1 MDKLNEGMTYNSVGI
16 CPRFGFHCNA
26 RITRVRFR
34 LHIFPDGYRCP
45 CIQIWRPIFQG
56 SQTFNK
62 VGEVFA
68 TKYHIV
74 KLSHEEATIP
84 LTGSSR
90 MRVQSGDVI
99 GYGHPTN
106 VAYNV
111 RTRNESGQ
119 QLYEFFGYSANITTL
134 NLNDADH
141 RYDARQPLVNFKIG
155 K

>member
-1 MDKLNEGMTYNSVGI
+1 MTDNSVVI

-26 RITRVRFR
+26 RITNVRFR
-34 LHIFPDGYRCP
+34 LHIFPDGYTSP

-68 TKYHIV
+68 TKHHIV
-74 KLSHEEATIP
+74 KLGHTEANIP
-84 LTGSSR
+84 LTGSIR
-90 MRVQSGDVI
+90 IRVQSGDVI
-99 GYGHPTN
+99 GYGHPKYA
-106 VAYNV
+106 AYKV
-111 RTRNESGQ
+111 RTRKESGED
-119 QLYEFFGYSANITTL
+119 LYEFNGYSATITTL

-141 RYDARQPLVNFKIG
+141 RYYAHQPLVNFKIG